1 MKGGNGAA
9 TGSMPGKPEKAV
21 AIGYQ
26 RGGDRAP
33 RILAKGTGELAR
45 KIVEVARANNIP
57 LKEDAALVGLLSQ
70 VELDQEIPPVLY
82 KAVAEVLA
90 FVYRLRQRSP

>member
-1 MKGGNGAA
+1 
-9 TGSMPGKPEKAV
+9 
-21 AIGYQ
+21 
-26 RGGDRAP
+26 
-33 RILAKGTGELAR
+33 
-45 KIVEVARANNIP
+45 VEVARANNIP